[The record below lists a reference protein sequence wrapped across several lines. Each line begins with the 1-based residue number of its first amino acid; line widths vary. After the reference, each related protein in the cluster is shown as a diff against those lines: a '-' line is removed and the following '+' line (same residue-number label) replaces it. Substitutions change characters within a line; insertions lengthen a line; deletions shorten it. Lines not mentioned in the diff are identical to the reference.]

1 MSNLSTTDFYSMVD
15 MDLREKLIPKI
26 KNDFNKSSEISEWM
40 ENNLHGLLKEDLN
53 IENYHVAIQK
63 STILSKMKGGVY
75 ENDARNGYKGF
86 VKSCAYSEYI
96 NYYKEFLEML
106 DLDKPNPAIDSLPKY
121 SFFIQFKFKLRK
133 PFYSHD
139 DEVLYV
145 IDNPVTKEHVFKLP
159 MMRPSGWKGNLRS
172 TIIKSNNL
180 QLEYESNSQI
190 EKLFGFTEIN
200 GQSQKKGRLI
210 FYPTYFDKIGLEVIN
225 PHDRKTKAGTN
236 PILYEVVPEGSS
248 GIFSLLYIPFDLIG
262 FDDAKRRREALAD
275 LGEIFR
281 AVKEMMTVYG
291 FGAKTSSGFGVIDDN
306 IENCVVNINGI
317 NLSNSEISTIDKFD
331 LNMEEL

>member
-1 MSNLSTTDFYSMVD
+1 MSNQTPADFYSIVY
-15 MDLREKLIPKI
+15 MDLHEKLILKI
-26 KNDFNKSSEISEWM
+26 KEFSNMASKRPGWM
-40 ENNLHGLLKEDLN
+40 ERNMSELLKSDLN
-53 IENYHVAIQK
+53 HENYHVAIQRA
-63 STILSKMKGGVY
+63 TILSKMDNEGYK
-75 ENDARNGYKGF
+75 NDVRNGYKGF
-86 VKSCAYSEYI
+86 VKRDTYNRYI
-96 NYYKEFLEML
+96 SFHKNFLDSL
-106 DLDKPNPAIDSLPKY
+106 DLNKPNPDIDSLPKY

-172 TIIKSNNL
+172 TVLKIDSL
-180 QLEYESNSQI
+180 PVEYESNPLVK
-190 EKLFGFTEIN
+190 KLFGYTEKS
-200 GQSQKKGRLI
+200 GKYQKKGRLI
-210 FYPTYFDKIGLEVIN
+210 FYPTYFDKIGLEIIN

-236 PILYEVVPEGSS
+236 PILYEVVPEGSC

-262 FDDAKRRREALAD
+262 FDDANRRKEVLAD
-275 LGEIFR
+275 LGEISS

-317 NLSNSEISTIDKFD
+317 NLPNSKISTIGKFD
-331 LNMEEL
+331 MIMEGL

>member
-1 MSNLSTTDFYSMVD
+1 MSNQNTTDFYSMVYT
-15 MDLREKLIPKI
+15 DLCDDLIPI
-26 KNDFNKSSEISEWM
+26 IDGFHGRSSKRPEWM
-40 ENNLHGLLKEDLN
+40 ENNLSKSLKADLHQ
-53 IENYHVAIQK
+53 ENYHVAIQK
-63 STILSKMKGGVY
+63 ATLLSKMEDVRYKD
-75 ENDARNGYKGF
+75 DAHNGYKGF
-86 VKSCAYSEYI
+86 VKRGIYNNYI
-96 NYYKEFLEML
+96 NFYKKFLDTL
-106 DLDKPNPAIDSLPKY
+106 NLDKPDPDIYSLPKY

-180 QLEYESNSQI
+180 QLEYKCNLLI
-190 EKLFGFTEIN
+190 KKLFGFTENN
-200 GQSQKKGRLI
+200 GLSQKKGRLI
-210 FYPTYFDKIGLEVIN
+210 FYPTYFDKIELEVIN

-248 GIFSLLYIPFDLIG
+248 GIFSLLYIPFDLVG
-262 FDDAKRRREALAD
+262 FDDAKRQREALAD
-275 LGEIFR
+275 LGDIVS

-291 FGAKTSSGFGVIDDN
+291 FGAKTSSGFGVIYNN
-306 IENCVVNINGI
+306 IEKCVVNINGI
-317 NLSNSEISTIDKFD
+317 NLPNSGISPFDELDTI
-331 LNMEEL
+331 MESF